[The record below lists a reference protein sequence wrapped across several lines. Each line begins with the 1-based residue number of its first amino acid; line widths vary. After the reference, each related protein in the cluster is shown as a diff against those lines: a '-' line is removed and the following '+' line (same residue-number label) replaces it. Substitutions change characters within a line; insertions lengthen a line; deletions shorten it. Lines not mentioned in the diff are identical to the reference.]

1 MLLENY
7 RQLVGR
13 VDALCRRVEAAY
25 GQHLACRKGCDS
37 CCRHL
42 SLFLVEGVAL
52 ARFLAGQDPLLLE
65 KIRERARNAPADGP
79 CPLLEDGACLLYA
92 ARPMICRTHGLP
104 LIFSEGEGRRIDFCP
119 QNFQGIA
126 SLPASAVVDLDLLN
140 ATLATINELFVA
152 EAFQGT
158 PPARERVSIAEAL
171 LLHGGEKRS
180 GSLLFGDK

>member
-7 RQLVGR
+7 RHLVGR
-13 VDALCRRVEAAY
+13 VDALCRRIEAAY

-42 SLFLVEGVAL
+42 SLFRVEGVAL
-52 ARFLAGQDPLLLE
+52 ARALAGQDPGLVTR
-65 KIRERARNAPADGP
+65 IRERARKATPDGP

-104 LIFSEGEGRRIDFCP
+104 LIFSEGEGRRVDFCP
-119 QNFQGIA
+119 QNFQGLA
-126 SLPASAVVDLDLLN
+126 SLPASSVVDLDLLN
-140 ATLATINELFVA
+140 ATLATIDELFVA

-158 PPARERVSIAEAL
+158 PPGGERLSIAEAL
-171 LLHGGEKRS
+171 LLQ
-180 GSLLFGDK
+180 GD

>member
-13 VDALCRRVEAAY
+13 VDALCRRIEATY
-25 GQHLACRKGCDS
+25 GRHLACRKGCDS

-42 SLFLVEGVAL
+42 RLFPVEGVAL
-52 ARFLAGQDPLLLE
+52 ARALAGQDPGLVAR
-65 KIRERARNAPADGP
+65 IRERARKATPDGP
-79 CPLLEDGACLLYA
+79 CPLLEEGACLLYA

-104 LIFSEGEGRRIDFCP
+104 LIFSEGEGRRVDFCP
-119 QNFQGIA
+119 QNFQGLS

-152 EAFQGT
+152 EAYQGE
-158 PPARERVSIAEAL
+158 PPGRDRLSIAEAL
-171 LLHGGEKRS
+171 QVDGGKKR
-180 GSLLFGDK
+180 